1 MMRAAGCLRGLAA
14 WAFLLASVSCNGPSM
29 TPAPPSEPSK
39 PALSPRASTGSTDIT
54 PPPAT
59 LAALVPP
66 GAMLRTGQA
75 LDAHGR
81 FVCQE
86 SYTVVPSAEDA
97 GCAMAN
103 GHEIQAKVEFLAA
116 PGSAV
121 EVYAVEPLRL
131 WLRTG
136 CGAVR
141 QPLVSP
147 PRALLA
153 KLAPSLTRKPSA
165 LKGLS
170 ARACTDPRLS
180 VRLSGARHRFV
191 HDTVHRLE
199 PIGDQASVDLL
210 LSGAPLSTWPL
221 FREAQNADCPGDPS
235 PHLPWSLDLEVVCD
249 GNVAVVTSTV
259 WRPAI
264 SPSCIAS
271 GKALQPPDPPAPP
284 CAPRRGEAIPSF
296 QVRDRERTRVRLD
309 TGATES
315 IKLAPPTLYASV
327 P

>member
-14 WAFLLASVSCNGPSM
+14 WTLFLASASCNGPSM
-29 TPAPPSEPSK
+29 TPAPPPEPSMHAP
-39 PALSPRASTGSTDIT
+39 PARAIAGAAGSM
-54 PPPAT
+54 PPPET

-66 GAMLRTGQA
+66 AAAPRAGQA

-116 PGSAV
+116 PGGAV
-121 EVYAVEPLRL
+121 DVYAVEPLRL

-136 CGAVR
+136 CGAGR

-147 PRALLA
+147 PPALLA
-153 KLAPSLTRKPSA
+153 KLAPGLARKSSV

-210 LSGAPLSTWPL
+210 LSGAPLSAWPL
-221 FREAQNADCPGDPS
+221 FREAQNANCPGDPS
-235 PHLPWSLDLEVVCD
+235 PRLPWSLDLEVVCD

-271 GKALQPPDPPAPP
+271 GKALQPPDLPAPP
-284 CAPRRGEAIPSF
+284 CAPQRGEASPSF

-309 TGATES
+309 SGTTES